1 MGKVCAQQTHSVN
14 VYLSQD
20 VSFGIQ
26 ISRTQLQ
33 LFGSLNLI
41 NIMSKKLID
50 FIDFMEKFPSGWEE
64 VSSVNFR
71 LA

>member
-1 MGKVCAQQTHSVN
+1 MCPTNTLSKH

-26 ISRTQLQ
+26 ISMTQLQ
-33 LFGSLNLI
+33 LFGSLNLT
-41 NIMSKKLID
+41 NIMSKKLIN
-50 FIDFMEKFPSGWEE
+50 FIDFMEKFPSNWEE
-64 VSSVNFR
+64 ASSVNFR

>member
-1 MGKVCAQQTHSVN
+1 MCPTNTLSKH
-14 VYLSQD
+14 VYLIQD

-26 ISRTQLQ
+26 ISMTQLQ

-50 FIDFMEKFPSGWEE
+50 FIDFMEKFPSDWEE

>member
-1 MGKVCAQQTHSVN
+1 MCPTNTLSKH
-14 VYLSQD
+14 VYLIQD

-26 ISRTQLQ
+26 ISMTQLQ

-50 FIDFMEKFPSGWEE
+50 FINFMEKFPSDWEE

>member
-1 MGKVCAQQTHSVN
+1 MCPTNTLSKH
-14 VYLSQD
+14 VYLIQD
-20 VSFGIQ
+20 VSVGIQ
-26 ISRTQLQ
+26 ISMTQLQ

-50 FIDFMEKFPSGWEE
+50 FINFMEKFPSDWEE

>member
-1 MGKVCAQQTHSVN
+1 MCPTNTLSKH
-14 VYLSQD
+14 VYLIQD

-26 ISRTQLQ
+26 IIMTQLQ

-50 FIDFMEKFPSGWEE
+50 FIDFMEKFPSDWEE

>member
-1 MGKVCAQQTHSVN
+1 MCPISILSKH

-33 LFGSLNLI
+33 LFSSLNLI
-41 NIMSKKLID
+41 KNMSKKLID
-50 FIDFMEKFPSGWEE
+50 FIDFMEKFPSGWED